1 MKIIA
6 QLLSCLLA
14 ALLITACNTSQKENP
29 QLKEAADVHLEAMQI
44 EKQMKPQLA
53 ELVQLKNSI
62 NIQGRELTAEEI
74 ALVQQ
79 IEALEAS
86 YAFWE
91 ENHVEVPGHEHHD
104 HDDHDHDDHHHHH
117 HGPKLNLSPADMLLV
132 QQEFRDSIRAI
143 QQRVE
148 ATLQAAK
155 QQ

>member
-6 QLLSCLLA
+6 QLLSYGLA
-14 ALLITACNTSQKENP
+14 ALLVTACNTSKKEDP

-86 YAFWE
+86 YSFWE

-104 HDDHDHDDHHHHH
+104 HDDHDHDHHHH
-117 HGPKLNLSPADMLLV
+117 HGPKLDLSPADMLLV